1 MKAKTPT
8 PTITAVGVFSSTTQL
23 AEAIRAG
30 QVSATEVL
38 SGHLAQIAT
47 HNPAVN
53 AVITLDAEGARE
65 HARKA
70 DEATA
75 RGENWGPLHGVPFT
89 LKDAHATAGVRT
101 TTGFPPLADYVPQ
114 EDGAVAARLKD
125 AGGILMGK
133 TNVPV
138 MLADFQTSNPI
149 FGRTNNPWDIA
160 RTPGGSSGG
169 AAAALASGMTPFE
182 IGTDLA
188 ASIRLPAHFCG
199 VFGLKTTER
208 RVPLTGLIPGIPGPR
223 PLRIMSTIGPMAR
236 TVEDLAL
243 LYSIIAGP
251 DGLDTDVPPLPV
263 GQAAAIELKDLRI
276 AVAPTF
282 PAIPVAS
289 EIRGAIRQLAA
300 ALAPLCRVVDEA
312 ALPSLDFNQELA
324 SGGALVGMMIG
335 AVQPGAE
342 EPPATLAQYLEALD
356 RRDQSII
363 AWEQF
368 FDRWDVLLCPASLTT
383 AFPHCDPGSPLQV
396 DGQEVSYWTV
406 SAHGALFNY
415 TGHPAVVLP
424 YTLDRDGLP
433 IGIQLVGK
441 RWGESRLL
449 AVAEAI
455 APVTGA
461 FQRPPGY

>member
-1 MKAKTPT
+1 
-8 PTITAVGVFSSTTQL
+8 
-23 AEAIRAG
+23 
-30 QVSATEVL
+30 
-38 SGHLAQIAT
+38 
-47 HNPAVN
+47 
-53 AVITLDAEGARE
+53 
-65 HARKA
+65 
-70 DEATA
+70 
-75 RGENWGPLHGVPFT
+75 
-89 LKDAHATAGVRT
+89 
-101 TTGFPPLADYVPQ
+101 
-114 EDGAVAARLKD
+114 
-125 AGGILMGK
+125 
-133 TNVPV
+133 
-138 MLADFQTSNPI
+138 
-149 FGRTNNPWDIA
+149 
-160 RTPGGSSGG
+160 
-169 AAAALASGMTPFE
+169 
-182 IGTDLA
+182 
-188 ASIRLPAHFCG
+188 
-199 VFGLKTTER
+199 
-208 RVPLTGLIPGIPGPR
+208 
-223 PLRIMSTIGPMAR
+223 MSTIGPMAR

-356 RRDQSII
+356 RRDQSIV

>member
-101 TTGFPPLADYVPQ
+101 TTGFLPLADYVPQ

-356 RRDQSII
+356 RRDQSIV